1 MKFEGKEILNAPL
14 VVVWDFITDPHK
26 VEACVPGLK
35 SMEVVEGG
43 KLFNAEVEIGL
54 GSMKVGFNAE
64 VEWAELKKPNYAKMI
79 AHGTAP
85 GSAADVSSEMSLLEV
100 EDGVELSWNADISIV
115 GTIASLAARMM
126 GSVTKK
132 ITGQFFKCLKSKI
145 EAEILV

>member
-1 MKFEGKEILNAPL
+1 MRFEGKEILNAPL
-14 VVVWDFITDPHK
+14 DVVWNFVTDPHK
-26 VEACVPGLK
+26 VEACIPGLK
-35 SMEVVEGG
+35 SLEVIKDG

-54 GSMKVGFNAE
+54 GSMKGGFSAN
-64 VEWAELKKPNYAKMI
+64 VEWAELKKPIYAKMV

-85 GSAADVSSEMSLLEV
+85 GSAADVSSEMKLSEV
-100 EDGVELSWNADISIV
+100 ENGVELSWNADISIV

-145 EAEILV
+145 EEDINA